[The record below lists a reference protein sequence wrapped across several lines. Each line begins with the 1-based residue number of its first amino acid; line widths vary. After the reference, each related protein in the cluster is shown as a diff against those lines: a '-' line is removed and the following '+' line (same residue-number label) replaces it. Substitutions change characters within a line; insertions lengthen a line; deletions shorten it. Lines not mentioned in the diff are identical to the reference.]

1 MSEIHKAKLCI
12 NHSIFLNNYF
22 NISKSGVDYYNQF
35 NISFE
40 FKETYGIRFERFRIS
55 KKQLYESNYIVFSIQ
70 GKEFYIHK
78 PNYFLSKY
86 TFKNNMCYPNSSII
100 RKNYIFKTK
109 DILELR
115 DFIQNIKKLRM
126 TLIYYI
132 IVENIERINKIRQ

>member
-1 MSEIHKAKLCI
+1 MIEIHKAKLCI

-70 GKEFYIHK
+70 GKEFYIQIIF
-78 PNYFLSKY
+78 FLNILLK
-86 TFKNNMCYPNSSII
+86 II
-100 RKNYIFKTK
+100 CV
-109 DILELR
+109 ILIHQL
-115 DFIQNIKKLRM
+115 
-126 TLIYYI
+126 
-132 IVENIERINKIRQ
+132 